1 MSGSVRQQS
10 MEIAGVSVPVWN
22 AGKGRPLLF
31 LDGGDGFHRG
41 SRWLQLL
48 AEEWDVHAPKHP
60 GYGGVDFADH
70 IRGVDELSLLYLE
83 MLDRLD
89 LNDVLLVGASFGG
102 WIGAEMAVR
111 SCDRIAG
118 IVLIDPLGIKVG
130 DRTDRDI
137 RDIYSARPQEK
148 IEILYS
154 GSEHRNFDYATMPD
168 QEVAAVV
175 QDREAEAFYG
185 WKPFFH
191 NPTLDRWLFR
201 VKRPTLFV
209 WGENDRFVE
218 PGYGRAYAERV
229 PGSQFSVIPQA
240 GHYPHVEQP
249 EATFAELRRFA
260 DTLAGDA
267 ASSSR
272 PRHAAN

>member
-1 MSGSVRQQS
+1 MTEPYHRDSI
-10 MEIAGVSVPVWN
+10 EIAGVPLPLWK
-22 AGKGRPLLF
+22 AGNGRPLLF
-31 LDGGDGFHRG
+31 LDGGDGFHRS

-48 AEEWDVHAPKHP
+48 AKDWNVLAPKHP

-83 MLDRLD
+83 LLDRLD

-102 WIGAEMAVR
+102 WIAAEMAVR
-111 SCDRIAG
+111 SCHRISG

-130 DRTDRDI
+130 DRTERDI

-148 IEILYS
+148 VELLYAK
-154 GSEHRNFDYATMPD
+154 SEHRNFDYSSMPD
-168 QEVAAVV
+168 QEVAALV

-201 VKRPTLFV
+201 VRCPTLFI

-218 PGYGRAYAERV
+218 PGYGRIYAERV
-229 PGSQFSVIPQA
+229 PGALFTVIPQA

-249 EATFAELRRFA
+249 EATYAELSRFT
-260 DTLAGDA
+260 DTLA
-267 ASSSR
+267 SRTTSSR
-272 PRHAAN
+272 SRHAVM

>member
-1 MSGSVRQQS
+1 MSGSTTRH
-10 MEIAGVSVPVWN
+10 EIDIAGVPVPVWQ
-22 AGKGRPLLF
+22 AGGGRPLLF

-41 SRWLQLL
+41 SRWRELL
-48 AEEWDVHAPKHP
+48 AQQFDVHAPKHP
-60 GYGGVDFADH
+60 GYGGVEFADH

-83 MLDRLD
+83 MMERLG
-89 LNDVLLVGASFGG
+89 LEDVLLVGASFGG
-102 WIGAEMAVR
+102 WIAAEMAVR

-118 IVLIDPLGIKVG
+118 LVLIDPLGIKVG
-130 DRTDRDI
+130 GRTDRDI
-137 RDIYSARPQEK
+137 TDIYSARPMEK

-154 GSEHRNFDYATMPD
+154 GQEHRNFDYSGMADPD
-168 QEVAAVV
+168 VAAVV

-209 WGENDRFVE
+209 WGENDRFVTPE
-218 PGYGRAYAERV
+218 YGKAFAQRV
-229 PGSQFSVIPQA
+229 EGSQFSVIAQA

-249 EATFAELRRFA
+249 EATFAEVRRFA
-260 DTLAGDA
+260 GNLAGQA
-267 ASSSR
+267 ASGGSR
-272 PRHAAN
+272 NGAN